1 MKLRGRIKNIA
12 KDLMTG
18 HCDVTIT
25 MTEGNASDI
34 ATLADKDLSV
44 EIKQWRNNRSLDANA
59 LLWACIGDMVKA
71 LGGDKWEYY
80 IRALREHGQYTMI
93 QIKPEALEKFKK
105 MYREC
110 EVIGSRII
118 DGTEMLQV
126 LCYYGSSTYDT
137 KEFSV
142 LLDGILQDMRQS
154 GIPVPANEE
163 VQRALE
169 VWENGKKAMEC
180 IHK

>member
-12 KDLMTG
+12 KDLITG
-18 HCDVTIT
+18 QCDVTVT
-25 MTEGNASDI
+25 LTEGAAGDV
-34 ATLADKDLSV
+34 AALADKDLSI
-44 EIKQWRNNRSLDANA
+44 EMKQWRNGRSLDANA

-80 IRALREHGQYTMI
+80 IRALREHGQYTLI
-93 QIKPEALEKFKK
+93 QIKPDALEKFKK

-118 DGTEMLQV
+118 DGNEMLQV

-142 LLDGILQDMRQS
+142 LLDGVLQDMRQA

-169 VWENGKKAMEC
+169 VWENGKKAMER